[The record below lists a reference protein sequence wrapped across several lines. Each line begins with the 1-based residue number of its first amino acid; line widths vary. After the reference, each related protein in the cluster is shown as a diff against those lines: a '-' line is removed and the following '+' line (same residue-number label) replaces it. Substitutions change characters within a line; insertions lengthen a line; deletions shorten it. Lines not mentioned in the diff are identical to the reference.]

1 VKYVQLVT
9 VFGAVCRSGEAVD
22 MDVPQY
28 LFRVLA
34 ILPPF
39 LTLVYCGFREDSL
52 TVNYQNAVQDYM
64 KYLSGNMQRNN
75 GKVNP
80 LL

>member
-1 VKYVQLVT
+1 M
-9 VFGAVCRSGEAVD
+9 FGAGCRSGETVD
-22 MDVPQY
+22 TDVPQY
-28 LFRVLA
+28 LFRVL
-34 ILPPF
+34 PPF
-39 LTLVYCGFREDSL
+39 LTLLYCGFREESL

-64 KYLSGNMQRNN
+64 KYISGNMQHNN